1 SHRDLKAANIL
12 IRTDTLDADDRLSL
26 IDLVGVRLR
35 HPLPGRH
42 RIQNLSRLGLSLG
55 EAGIRSRTDALRF
68 LRLYLPWGLSPLNDW
83 KRFWRSIERAMHG
96 KRARNLRRGR
106 PLS

>member
-1 SHRDLKAANIL
+1 L
-12 IRTDTLDADDRLSL
+12 ISADPINGDAQLSL

-35 HPLPGRH
+35 HPLPWSR
-42 RIQNLSRLGLSLG
+42 RVQNLARLCISL
-55 EAGIRSRTDALRF
+55 EAVAGRNRTDSLRF

-83 KRFWRSIERAMHG
+83 KGFWRSIERAIRG
-96 KRARNLRRGR
+96 KRSRNLRRGR